1 MSRCTNV
8 PIKVAGDCI
17 LKHYNVMVF
26 IVVFR
31 EPMSITFLTT
41 ALLWWFLFLVTIIAL
56 LLIMTLLCFYC
67 VVPVKCFIT
76 NYYIVW

>member
-31 EPMSITFLTT
+31 EPMSFTYLTT
-41 ALLWWFLFLVTIIAL
+41 SLLWWVLLTIIAL
-56 LLIMTLLCFYC
+56 LLIVTLPWFYC

-76 NYYIVW
+76 NYYIVR